1 MYRSGPVTLRIC
13 VIVLILYSATLSA
26 REIYLRSSGDYCW
39 KVTSKSGETD
49 VSLTWIHFK
58 RKRERE
64 TEETR
69 EINIKAIRWYI
80 TLIK

>member
-26 REIYLRSSGDYCW
+26 REIYLRPSGDYRW

-58 RKRERE
+58 RKRERNRKNE
-64 TEETR
+64 R
-69 EINIKAIRWYI
+69 DKYKSDSMVYNVD
-80 TLIK
+80 